1 MFGAGRESDDE
12 AAGLFD
18 EGGVGRFR
26 FNGGSVGA
34 ADKGSCFGGMLGSGI
49 AVVVGGSV
57 SEAAGART
65 AVGDSVDSAVVVGS
79 VGISD
84 VGRSVGVVVGSDGVG
99 EVGDESAAGA
109 RVGKALTAY

>member
-1 MFGAGRESDDE
+1 MFGAGRELDDE

-18 EGGVGRFR
+18 ENGEGRFR
-26 FNGGSVGA
+26 FNGGSAGA
-34 ADKGSCFGGMLGSGI
+34 AENGSYFGGMLDSGI
-49 AVVVGGSV
+49 AAVAGGSV
-57 SEAAGART
+57 SEAAGAGT
-65 AVGDSVDSAVVVGS
+65 AVGVCVDSAVVVGS

-99 EVGDESAAGA
+99 EVGDDSAAGA